1 MKFTHVFADRPIFA
15 TVLSVIIMLVGSI
28 AYQTLPVSQMPDI
41 APPTIVVSANYPGAG
56 AETVSKTVATVLEQ
70 EINGV
75 ENMLYMLS
83 QSTNDGQ
90 MQLTIT
96 FELGTDLEEAQVLVQ
111 NRVAIAE
118 PRLPEEVRRNGI
130 VTAKNSPNLM
140 MVVHLLSPDGSLDP
154 LYISNYAT
162 LRIRDALARI
172 EGIGSILVFGG
183 ADYAMRIWLDPD
195 LTAARG
201 LSAGEVVTAL
211 RQQNVQVAAGT
222 LNQQPQPTASA
233 FELSVQTQGRFETE
247 AEFGEI
253 VIKQEPAKDGR
264 PARLVQLKDIA
275 RIELGAQTYATR
287 SYLNKD
293 PAIALAIFQRPGT
306 NALATSDAVIAAMEE
321 FKDSFPPGMAYD
333 IVYNP
338 TDYVAESI
346 SEVYRTLL
354 EALILVVLVVLLFL
368 QSWRAAIIPIAAI
381 PVSLI
386 GTFAVLS
393 ALGYSLNT
401 LTLFGLVLAI
411 GIVVD
416 DAIVVV
422 ENVERNLARGLPPRE
437 AVHKS
442 MDEVGIALV
451 AMALVLV
458 AVFLPSA
465 FISGISGQFYR
476 AFAVTITVSTVI
488 SGFVSLTLSPALAA
502 ILLRAHD
509 PDKKVPIWQKP
520 VQFLFD
526 TFEAVLDWATGK
538 YARLVKRLVR
548 LGVLAM
554 LVYAG
559 LIALTYY
566 QFQKTPSGFI
576 PDQDQGYFITAI
588 QLPPGASLE
597 RTDAVVRDCINTM
610 GQIPGVKNMVAFG
623 GFSGATFTSASN
635 AAAIFIALDDYPT
648 RVAKGVTYN
657 GLLGQLNGALSQIQ
671 EAFIIVIPP
680 PPVQG
685 IGNSG
690 GFTMM
695 IQDRAGHGHDALL
708 NATWSL
714 AGAAMADPSVAM
726 AFTTFETQT
735 PQVFMDIDR
744 ERARRLGVD
753 IGELLNT
760 LSVFMG
766 SSYINDFNMLG
777 RTYRVVAQ
785 AEAQQRLSPDDIL
798 RLKVPNGDGEMVS
811 IGAVANLENHFGPS
825 RVPRFNLFNTAAL
838 SGNITPGFSTGETLD
853 TMENLA
859 AQVLPEGFSFEWTD
873 LAFQQKRAGNTAGL
887 VFLLAVVF
895 VFLLL
900 AAQYESWS
908 LPLAVI
914 LIVPMGLLSAISG
927 VVMAGYDNN
936 ILTQIGFVVLIGL
949 ASKNAILIVE
959 FAKQQEESGMD
970 RFKAAV
976 EAARLRLRPI
986 LMTSMAFILGVL
998 PLVFATGAGWEMR
1011 RAMGLAVFSGMIGVT
1026 FFGLLLT
1033 PVFYTITRT
1042 PLFVRTG
1049 VPKETG
1055 TPSADAAKNE
1065 DEA

>member
-1 MKFTHVFADRPIFA
+1 MKFTHIFADRPIFA
-15 TVLSVIIMLVGSI
+15 TVLSVMIILVGSI
-28 AYQTLPVSQMPDI
+28 AYQTLPVSQMPEI
-41 APPTIVVSANYPGAG
+41 APPTIVVSASYPGAS

-90 MQLTIT
+90 LALTIT

-140 MVVHLLSPDGSLDP
+140 MVIHLLSPDGSLDP

-172 EGIGSILVFGG
+172 DGVGSLLVFGG
-183 ADYAMRIWLDPD
+183 ADYAMRVWLDPD
-195 LTAARG
+195 LMAARG
-201 LSAGEVVTAL
+201 LSAGEVVAAM
-211 RQQNVQVAAGT
+211 RQQNVQVAAGI
-222 LNQQPQPTASA
+222 LNQQPQPNASA
-233 FELSVQTQGRFETE
+233 FELSVQTQGRFESA

-253 VIKQEPAKDGR
+253 VVKQEAAGGGR
-264 PARLVQLKDIA
+264 PSRLVQLKDIA

-287 SYLNKD
+287 SYLNDD
-293 PAIALAIFQRPGT
+293 PAVALAVFQRPGT
-306 NALATSDAVIAAMEE
+306 NALATAEALIAAMEQ
-321 FKDSFPPGMAYD
+321 FKGDFPPGMAYD

-338 TDYVAESI
+338 TNYVAESI

-354 EALILVVLVVLLFL
+354 EALFLVVLVVLLFL

-393 ALGYSLNT
+393 LLGFSLNT

-437 AVHKS
+437 AVHRS
-442 MDEVGIALV
+442 MDEVGIALI

-465 FISGISGQFYR
+465 FISGVSGQFYR

-488 SGFVSLTLSPALAA
+488 SGFVSLTLSPALAV

-509 PDKKVPIWQKP
+509 PDAPVPIWQKP
-520 VQFLFD
+520 VRLLFD
-526 TFEAVLDWATGK
+526 GFEGLLNWVTGK

-548 LGVLAM
+548 MSALAM
-554 LVYAG
+554 LVYVG
-559 LIALTYY
+559 LLALTYY
-566 QFQKTPSGFI
+566 QFQRTPTGFI
-576 PDQDQGYFITAI
+576 PDQDQGYFITAM
-588 QLPPGASLE
+588 QLPPGSSLE
-597 RTDAVVRDCINTM
+597 RTDAVVRDCLERM
-610 GQIPGVKNMVAFG
+610 SKVPGVKNMVGFG

-635 AAAIFIALDDYPT
+635 EAVIFIALDDYDT

-657 GLLGQLNGALSQIQ
+657 GLLGALNGTLAEVQ
-671 EAFIIVIPP
+671 EAFTIVIPP
-680 PPVQG
+680 PAVQG

-726 AFTTFETQT
+726 AFTTFEAQT
-735 PQVFMDIDR
+735 PQLYLDIDR
-744 ERARRLGVD
+744 DRARRLGVD
-753 IGELLNT
+753 VGRLLET
-760 LSVFMG
+760 VSVFLG

-777 RTYRVVAQ
+777 RTYRVIAQ
-785 AEAQQRLSPDDIL
+785 AEPGQRLTPDDIL
-798 RLKVPNGDGEMVS
+798 RLKVPNQDGKMVPVS
-811 IGAVANLENHFGPS
+811 AVATLENSYGPS

-838 SGNITPGFSTGETLD
+838 SGNITPGFSTGATLD
-853 TMENLA
+853 TMEQLA

-873 LAFQQKRAGNTAGL
+873 LAYQQKRAGNTAGL

-927 VVMAGYDNN
+927 VIMVGHDNN

-1033 PVFYTITRT
+1033 PVFYTITRM
-1042 PLFVRTG
+1042 PLFVRTSA
-1049 VPKETG
+1049 PQPAAE
-1055 TPSADAAKNE
+1055 PQEEADA
-1065 DEA
+1065 